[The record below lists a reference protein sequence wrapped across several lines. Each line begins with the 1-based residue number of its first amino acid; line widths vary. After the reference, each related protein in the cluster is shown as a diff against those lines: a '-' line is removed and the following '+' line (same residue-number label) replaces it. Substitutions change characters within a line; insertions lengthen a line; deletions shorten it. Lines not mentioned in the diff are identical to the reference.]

1 MRSFR
6 VGKVCS
12 GKADVNAQTNPR
24 PVPAQ
29 DYLLNDLLRDVSRSF
44 FLTLRL
50 LPRPVRN
57 QIGLAYLLA
66 RATDTIADTGAISV
80 EQRLAKLQELKSR
93 IATASNDHFDVS
105 VIRSNQSSDAERI
118 LLERITDA
126 LTLLKELRPDDR
138 ALVQRV
144 LEIITSGQELDL
156 KRFGAASA
164 QNIISLQALAELDDY
179 TYRVAGC
186 VGEFWTRICVL
197 HLSPQPGPPL
207 DDLIAKGVRF
217 GKGLQLVN
225 ILRDLPADLRL
236 GRCYLPAQDLSRLS
250 LQNEDL
256 LNPANEQRLRPLYNN
271 LLNHAD
277 DHLKIAWSYVL
288 DLPRGW
294 IRVRL
299 ACALPVLIGVKTLN
313 KLREGNVLN
322 PDTKIKVSRAE
333 VKRILRATILFYPLN
348 SVWINLPTRLAEA
361 KLHSE

>member
-1 MRSFR
+1 MPD
-6 VGKVCS
+6 K
-12 GKADVNAQTNPR
+12 
-24 PVPAQ
+24 

-50 LPRPVRN
+50 LPRAVRS

-80 EQRLAKLQELKSR
+80 DLRLATLRELKSR
-93 IATASNDHFDVS
+93 ISTASNDRFDVAL
-105 VIRSNQSSDAERI
+105 IRSNQSSDAERI

-144 LEIITSGQELDL
+144 LEVITSGQELDL
-156 KRFGAASA
+156 LRFGAASP
-164 QNIISLQALAELDDY
+164 QNIISLQTPAELDDY

-186 VGEFWTRICVL
+186 VGEFWTRICAL
-197 HLSPQPGPPL
+197 HLSPKPIAPL
-207 DDLIAKGVRF
+207 DDLITKGIRF

-236 GRCYLPAQDLSRLS
+236 GRCYLPAQDLDRLS
-250 LQNEDL
+250 LQLKDL
-256 LNPANEQRLRPLYNN
+256 LDPANEQQLRPLYNA
-271 LLNHAD
+271 LLDQAD
-277 DHLKIAWSYVL
+277 DHLKVAWSYVL
-288 DLPRGW
+288 DLPRSW

-322 PDTKIKVSRAE
+322 PDIRIKVSRAE
-333 VKRILRATILFYPLN
+333 VKRIIRATVLFYPLN
-348 SVWINLPTRLAEA
+348 SAWKNLPTRLGGT
-361 KLHSE
+361 K